1 MAIIRFGTFELDLVN
16 KRLTESG
23 RPYQL
28 GKKALELLVALASK
42 AGEIVSREE
51 LLKAAWPTTTVDEGA
66 LRVHLMTLRKALGQ
80 YSEQR
85 YIENIAGRGYVFVA
99 PVEFLVSGSAPQAVP
114 AMIPESNL
122 PRFATRL
129 IGREEFI
136 ATSVAA
142 LAATRLL
149 TIAGAGGIG
158 KTAVALEMAARVQ
171 SSRRVVF
178 VDLAVLQDG
187 RLLMPTLASSL
198 GLVLFTN
205 DYRQAVLNSLQESD
219 ILFLFDNCEHL
230 IETVAVEVDQ
240 ILKATARVSIIATS
254 REPLRVG
261 GERVRQL
268 PSLPVPD
275 LGASMNELLSVPSV
289 ELFVES
295 VRLASDVDDFRDEES
310 MEAVAAIVRSL
321 DGIPL
326 AIELAASRVSSLGLK
341 SVLGSLDDPLS
352 ILRRGRRTA
361 PPRQQT
367 LRATLDWS
375 YESLNTDERELFAAI
390 AVFPGTFSEQAAE
403 FLVRERLSGESF
415 DNAFDGLLLKSL
427 IAVSS
432 ADGRYRLLDTT
443 KSYALEKLVAGAFEL
458 PNRYAHAQYCRE
470 ELLRADYDWRGLST
484 GDWLRRYATL
494 INDLRAAVEWSSS
507 PQGDLDL
514 AVELVAISDTV
525 WVQLGAMNEQ
535 LVAVEDAI
543 SHLPSTRHSGTEIE
557 LLLRIARGS
566 AMYHIGG
573 FRSDGEASS
582 EFERAAVIA
591 ERLGNPS
598 RIMRAYGGMASV
610 ASSKGR
616 YLHSIAIATDLQK
629 RFPGALSYSRLLE
642 HNYLF
647 HGDLK
652 SSREQADL
660 SLFEASRAVRTT
672 QNYGTGYDQGTI
684 ARSVIAMIDFL
695 EGKVDRSLSGIDEL
709 IADCERLGHSIST
722 CLMLCL
728 SAVPIAYLAGQ
739 TEIARSRLDAVKR
752 IAGKD
757 MLVRWQ
763 EWVDGYGL
771 VVPEDTQTEGMQTAL
786 QEALLDGVG
795 MRLEYMTVLA
805 GCRASQAAVERALS
819 GDAGWCRPEL
829 LRLKAVSLIKR
840 DPAEARTV
848 LAGAI
853 GLARSMG
860 AVIWELRCAIC
871 LVNLATPAEAV
882 SAMRDLELAL
892 EKVEC
897 SRTIPDIEIARTL
910 LAERST

>member
-1 MAIIRFGTFELDLVN
+1 MSLIRFGTFELDLVN
-16 KRLTESG
+16 KTLTESG
-23 RPYQL
+23 TPYQL
-28 GKKALELLVALASK
+28 GKKALELLVALVSN
-42 AGEIVSREE
+42 AGEIVSKDE
-51 LLKAAWPTTTVDEGA
+51 LLRAAWPTTTVDEGA
-66 LRVHLMTLRKALGQ
+66 LRVHLMTLRKALGE

-99 PVEFLVSGSAPQAVP
+99 PIEVSVSLSGASTTAAIVP
-114 AMIPESNL
+114 DSKL
-122 PRFATRL
+122 PRFASHL
-129 IGREEFI
+129 IGRADFI
-136 ATSVAA
+136 DTSVTA
-142 LAATRLL
+142 LASTRLL
-149 TIAGAGGIG
+149 TISGAGGIG
-158 KTAVALEMAARVQ
+158 KTSVALEIAARIQ

-178 VDLAVLQDG
+178 VDLAVLKDG
-187 RLLMPTLASSL
+187 RLIMPTLASLL
-198 GLVLFTN
+198 GLVLYTK
-205 DYRQAVLNSLQESD
+205 DHRQAVLNSLQSAD

-230 IETVAVEVDQ
+230 IDSVAVEADE
-240 ILKATARVSIIATS
+240 ILKATSRVTILATS
-254 REPLRVG
+254 REPLRVA

-275 LGASMNELLSVPSV
+275 FGLAADQLLSIPSV
-289 ELFVES
+289 EFFVQS
-295 VRLASDVDDFRDEES
+295 VKLASDLETFEDEES
-310 MEAVAAIVRSL
+310 LQAAADIVRSL

-326 AIELAASRVSSLGLK
+326 AIELAASQVSGLGLK

-375 YESLNTDERELFAAI
+375 YDSLNTDETELFAAI

-403 FLVRERLSGESF
+403 FLMRERLSGERF

-432 ADGRYRLLDTT
+432 GDGRYRLLDTT
-443 KSYALEKLVAGAFEL
+443 KGYALEKLAAGAFEVA
-458 PNRYAHAQYCRE
+458 NRYSHAQYCRE
-470 ELLRADYDWRGLST
+470 ELLRADYDWRGLPT

-494 INDLRAAVEWSSS
+494 INDLRAAIEWTSS
-507 PQGDLDL
+507 PQGDLAL
-514 AVELVAISDTV
+514 GVELAAISNAV

-535 LVAVEDAI
+535 LVAVEGAI
-543 SHLPSTRHSGTEIE
+543 GHLPLTRHLGSDVE
-557 LLLRIARGS
+557 LELRIARGS

-573 FRSDGEASS
+573 FRSDEGASA

-591 ERLGNPS
+591 ERLGNPG
-598 RIMRAYGGMASV
+598 RIMRAYGGIASV

-652 SSREQADL
+652 SSREQAEL
-660 SLFEASRAVRTT
+660 SLFDASRAVRTT

-684 ARSVIAMIDFL
+684 ARSVITMIDFL
-695 EGKVDRSLSGIDEL
+695 EGKVERSLSGIDEL
-709 IADCERLGHSIST
+709 IADSERLGHSIST

-728 SAVPIAYLAGQ
+728 SAIPIAYLAGQ
-739 TEIARSRLDAVKR
+739 TEKARTRLEAVKR

-763 EWVDGYGL
+763 EWVDGYDL
-771 VVPEDTQTEGMQTAL
+771 VVPEDTQTEEKQIAL
-786 QEALLDGVG
+786 QQALLHSVG

-805 GCRASQAAVERALS
+805 GCRASQAAVDRALF

-840 DPAEARTV
+840 DRAQALTLLAE
-848 LAGAI
+848 AI
-853 GLARSMG
+853 GLARSVG

-871 LVNLATPAEAV
+871 LVHLASPAEAS
-882 SAMRDLELAL
+882 SAKHDLTSAL
-892 EKVEC
+892 EKSEGIPP
-897 SRTIPDIEIARTL
+897 IPDIEVARAL
-910 LAERST
+910 LAARS

>member
-1 MAIIRFGTFELDLVN
+1 MAVIKFGTFELDLVD
-16 KRLTESG
+16 KKLTESG

-28 GKKALELLVALASK
+28 GKKALELLVALVSN
-42 AGEIVSREE
+42 AGEIVSKEE
-51 LLKAAWPTTTVDEGA
+51 LMRAAWPTTTVDEGA
-66 LRVHLMTLRKALGQ
+66 LRVHLLTLRKALGE

-99 PVEFLVSGSAPQAVP
+99 PVELSVTDSGTLALAPDT
-114 AMIPESNL
+114 NL
-122 PRFATRL
+122 PRFASHL

-136 ATSVAA
+136 ATSVTA
-142 LAATRLL
+142 LASTRLL
-149 TIAGAGGIG
+149 TISGAGGIG
-158 KTAVALEMAARVQ
+158 KTAVALEMAARIQ
-171 SSRRVVF
+171 ASRRVVF
-178 VDLAVLQDG
+178 VDLAVLKDG
-187 RLLMPTLASSL
+187 RLLMPTLASLL
-198 GLVLFTN
+198 GLVLYTN
-205 DYRQAVLNSLQESD
+205 DYRQAVLNSLHSSD
-219 ILFLFDNCEHL
+219 ILLLFDNCEHL

-240 ILKATARVSIIATS
+240 ILKATARVSILATS
-254 REPLRVG
+254 REPLRVA
-261 GERVRQL
+261 GERVRKL
-268 PSLPVPD
+268 PSLHVPD
-275 LGASMNELLSVPSV
+275 FGMSTQELLSIPSV

-295 VRLASDVDDFRDEES
+295 VKLASDLENFGDEES
-310 MEAVAAIVRSL
+310 LQAAAAIVRSL

-341 SVLGSLDDPLS
+341 SVLGSLGDPLS

-375 YESLNTDERELFAAI
+375 HDSLNADERELFATI
-390 AVFPGTFSEQAAE
+390 AVFPGTFSDHAAE
-403 FLVRERLSGESF
+403 FLVRERLSGERF

-443 KSYALEKLVAGAFEL
+443 KGYALEKLAAGAFEAAS
-458 PNRYAHAQYCRE
+458 RFSHARYCRE
-470 ELLRADYDWRGLST
+470 ELLRAEADWRGLPT
-484 GDWLRRYATL
+484 GDWLTRYATL
-494 INDLRAAVEWSSS
+494 INDLRAAIEWASA

-514 AVELVAISDTV
+514 AVELVAISNTV

-535 LVAVEDAI
+535 LIAVEGAI
-543 SHLPSTRHSGTEIE
+543 GHLPSTRHPGTDVE
-557 LLLRIARGS
+557 LQLRIARGS
-566 AMYHIGG
+566 ALYHIGG
-573 FRSDGEASS
+573 FRSDQEASA

-591 ERLGNPS
+591 EQLGNPG

-610 ASSKGR
+610 ASSKGL
-616 YLHSIAIATDLQK
+616 YLRSIAIATDLQR

-684 ARSVIAMIDFL
+684 ARSVITMIDFL
-695 EGKVDRSLSGIDEL
+695 EGNIDRSLSGIEEL
-709 IADCERLGHSIST
+709 IVDCEKLGHSIST

-728 SAVPIAYLAGQ
+728 SAIPIAYLAGQ
-739 TEIARSRLDAVKR
+739 IETARAKLDAVKR

-763 EWVDGYGL
+763 EWAGGYDL
-771 VVPEDTQTEGMQTAL
+771 VVPQDTQTQEMQATLQQAL
-786 QEALLDGVG
+786 QDGVG

-805 GCRASQAAVERALS
+805 GCRASPAALDRALA

-840 DPAEARTV
+840 DGAQARSMLIEA
-848 LAGAI
+848 I
-853 GLARSMG
+853 DLARSIG
-860 AVIWELRCAIC
+860 AVMWELRCAIC
-871 LVNLATPAEAV
+871 LVRLAEPGKAASV
-882 SAMRDLELAL
+882 MGELASVL
-892 EKVEC
+892 KRVD
-897 SRTIPDIEIARTL
+897 SNRPIPDLEIARAL
-910 LAERST
+910 LAARDA

>member
-1 MAIIRFGTFELDLVN
+1 MAVIKFGTFELDLVN
-16 KRLTESG
+16 KKLTESG

-28 GKKALELLVALASK
+28 GKKALELLIALASN
-42 AGEIVSREE
+42 AGEIVSKEE

-66 LRVHLMTLRKALGQ
+66 LRVHLMTLRKALGE

-99 PVEFLVSGSAPQAVP
+99 PVESSVSSSDPELVPV
-114 AMIPESNL
+114 PESNL
-122 PRFATRL
+122 PRFTTRL

-142 LAATRLL
+142 LGMTRLL

-158 KTAVALEMAARVQ
+158 KTAVALELASRVQ
-171 SSRRVVF
+171 HSRRVVF

-187 RLLMPTLASSL
+187 RLLMPTLASLL
-198 GLVLFTN
+198 GLVLYTN
-205 DYRQAVLNSLQESD
+205 DYRQAVINSLQESD
-219 ILFLFDNCEHL
+219 ILFLLDNCEHL

-240 ILKATARVSIIATS
+240 ILRATARVAILATS
-254 REPLRVG
+254 REPLRVA

-275 LGASMNELLSVPSV
+275 VGTSVNDLLSVPSV
-289 ELFVES
+289 ELFAES
-295 VRLASDVDDFRDEES
+295 VRLASDIDDFRDEES
-310 MEAVAAIVRSL
+310 LHAAAAIVRSL

-375 YESLNTDERELFAAI
+375 YNSLNMDERELFAAT

-403 FLVRERLSGESF
+403 FLMRGRLPGEMF
-415 DNAFDGLLLKSL
+415 DKAFDGLLLKSL

-432 ADGRYRLLDTT
+432 GDGRFRLLDTT
-443 KSYALEKLVAGAFEL
+443 KGYALEKLVAGDFEVAT
-458 PNRYAHAQYCRE
+458 RRSHAQYCRD
-470 ELLRADYDWRGLST
+470 ELLRAEFDWRGLST
-484 GDWLRRYATL
+484 GEWLRRYATL
-494 INDLRAAVEWSSS
+494 INDLRAAVEWSNS
-507 PQGDLDL
+507 PQGDFDL
-514 AVELVAISDTV
+514 AVELIAISDTI

-535 LVAVEDAI
+535 FGAVEAAI
-543 SHLPSTRHSGTEIE
+543 ERLPLTRHSGTDVE
-557 LLLRIARGS
+557 LQLRIARGS

-573 FRSDGEASS
+573 FRSDEKASS
-582 EFERAAVIA
+582 EFEKAAVIA

-610 ASSKGR
+610 ASSKGK
-616 YLHSIAIATDLQK
+616 YLHSISIASDLQN

-652 SSREQADL
+652 SSREQADI

-684 ARSVIAMIDFL
+684 ARSVITMIDFL
-695 EGKVDRSLSGIDEL
+695 EGKVDRSFSGINEL
-709 IADCERLGHSIST
+709 MADSERLGHSIST

-728 SAVPIAYLAGQ
+728 SAIPIAYLAGQ
-739 TEIARSRLDAVKR
+739 TEKARSSLSTAKR
-752 IAGKD
+752 IAAKD

-763 EWVDGYGL
+763 EWIDGYDL
-771 VVPEDTQTEGMQTAL
+771 VVPEETQTEEMQTKL
-786 QEALLDGVG
+786 QHALLDGVG

-805 GCRASQAAVERALS
+805 GCRASQAAVEQALS

-829 LRLKAVSLIKR
+829 LRLKAVSMIKR
-840 DPAEARTV
+840 DRAQARAILAEA
-848 LAGAI
+848 I
-853 GLARSMG
+853 DLARSMG

-871 LVNLATPAEAV
+871 LVHLATPAEIS
-882 SAMRDLELAL
+882 SALHELESAL
-892 EKVEC
+892 EKLDC
-897 SRTIPDIEIARTL
+897 SLSIPDINVARAL
-910 LAERST
+910 LAERSL

>member
-1 MAIIRFGTFELDLVN
+1 MAVIKFGTFELDLVN
-16 KRLTESG
+16 RRLTESG

-28 GKKALELLVALASK
+28 GKKALELLVTLAGN
-42 AGEIVSREE
+42 AGEIVSKED

-66 LRVHLMTLRKALGQ
+66 LRVHLMTLRKALGE
-80 YSEQR
+80 YSQQR

-99 PVEFLVSGSAPQAVP
+99 PIEVSGSGLP
-114 AMIPESNL
+114 AQGTLSVDPEIIL
-122 PRFATRL
+122 PRFAGRL

-136 ATSVAA
+136 ATSVNA
-142 LAATRLL
+142 LASTRLL

-187 RLLMPTLASSL
+187 RLLMPTLASLL
-198 GLVLFTN
+198 GLVLYTKN
-205 DYRQAVLNSLQESD
+205 YRQAVLNSLQETD

-240 ILKATARVSIIATS
+240 ILKATVGVSILATS
-254 REPLRVG
+254 REPLRVA

-268 PSLPVPD
+268 PSLPVPEF
-275 LGASMNELLSVPSV
+275 GTSTHELLSIPSV
-289 ELFVES
+289 ELFVEA
-295 VRLASDVDDFRDEES
+295 VKLASDVENFHDEETIQ
-310 MEAVAAIVRSL
+310 AAAAIVRSL

-326 AIELAASRVSSLGLK
+326 AIELAASRVSSLGLE

-375 YESLNTDERELFAAI
+375 YESLNADEKELFAAI
-390 AVFPGTFSEQAAE
+390 AVFPGTFAEQAAE
-403 FLVRERLSGESF
+403 FVVRERISGERF
-415 DNAFDGLLLKSL
+415 DSAFDGLLLKSL
-427 IAVSS
+427 VAVSS
-432 ADGRYRLLDTT
+432 GDGRYRLLDTT
-443 KSYALEKLVAGAFEL
+443 KGYALEKLAAGDFEAA
-458 PNRYAHAQYCRE
+458 NRSSHAQYCRE
-470 ELLRADYDWRGLST
+470 EVLRAEFDWRGLPT
-484 GDWLRRYATL
+484 GDWLRRYDGL
-494 INDLRAAVEWSSS
+494 INDLRAAIEWASS

-514 AVELVAISDTV
+514 AVELVAISNTV

-535 LVAVEDAI
+535 LVAVESAI
-543 SHLPSTRHSGTEIE
+543 GRLPSTRHPGTDVE
-557 LLLRIARGS
+557 LQLRIARGS
-566 AMYHIGG
+566 AKYHIGG
-573 FRSDGEASS
+573 FRSHEEASA

-591 ERLGNPS
+591 ERLGNPG

-610 ASSKGR
+610 ASSEGR

-629 RFPGALSYSRLLE
+629 RFPGVLSYSRLLE

-652 SSREQADL
+652 SSREQAEL

-684 ARSVIAMIDFL
+684 ARSVITMIDFL
-695 EGKVDRSLSGIDEL
+695 EGKVDRGLSGIDEL

-728 SAVPIAYLAGQ
+728 SAIPIAYLAGQ
-739 TEIARSRLDAVKR
+739 TEKARSRLEAVKR

-763 EWVDGYGL
+763 EWVDGYDL
-771 VVPEDTQTEGMQTAL
+771 VVPEDTQTEEMQTAL
-786 QEALLDGVG
+786 QRALLDGVG

-805 GCRASQAAVERALS
+805 GCRASQAAVDRALS

-829 LRLKAVSLIKR
+829 LRLKAVSWIKR
-840 DPAEARTV
+840 DRAQARTV
-848 LAGAI
+848 LAEAI

-860 AVIWELRCAIC
+860 AVMWELRCAIC
-871 LVNLATPAEAV
+871 LVHLASPTDAS
-882 SAMRDLELAL
+882 SAIQDLASAL
-892 EKVEC
+892 EKFE
-897 SRTIPDIEIARTL
+897 SSHPIPDIAVARAL
-910 LAERST
+910 LAERSA